1 VRDLGPLRPHTES
14 KPSAMNLFI
23 DIAKSQQ
30 SRPQRHDA
38 DACAPMNVGGRDEA
52 LPRTPH

>member
-1 VRDLGPLRPHTES
+1 
-14 KPSAMNLFI
+14 MNLFI

>member
-1 VRDLGPLRPHTES
+1 
-14 KPSAMNLFI
+14 MNLFI

-38 DACAPMNVGGRDEA
+38 CACASIKIGGRDEA